1 MGSTGQRILL
11 ALPRRLCAS
20 NPPEGGNLVLLLS
33 ESKEERLQFPSL
45 CEYLFS
51 CTDSRLTALSNVIHL
66 GTEVNK
72 YFKILNQPPKELW
85 AGRAMSTLYAGS
97 GSFSVTFFLTTEGLE
112 IISVSLSVS

>member
-20 NPPEGGNLVLLLS
+20 NPPEGGNLVLLLP
-33 ESKEERLQFPSL
+33 ESKEGHLQFPSL
-45 CEYLFS
+45 YEYLFS

-72 YFKILNQPPKELW
+72 YFKIVNQPPK
-85 AGRAMSTLYAGS
+85 SC
-97 GSFSVTFFLTTEGLE
+97 GLE
-112 IISVSLSVS
+112 EQ